1 MNWTDFKQ
9 ELEDAISREKLYFN
23 RIAVISIQAGMSLMW
38 RDTSA
43 SEHEVQ
49 LLLQRPLLGR

>member
-1 MNWTDFKQ
+1 MPF
-9 ELEDAISREKLYFN
+9 EEKHFN

-43 SEHEVQ
+43 SAHEVQ
-49 LLLQRPLLGR
+49 LLQRPLLGR